1 MKTSKIHL
9 GNCIDILNNLENESI
24 DLIVSDPPYGISY
37 LSNKQQS
44 SMRTGITIQN
54 RDENYFTKIQN
65 DEELPT
71 EYLSIIYNKLK
82 NNSAIYLFCHWRN
95 FGKLQVAVEKVG
107 FTVKNMIVMNKSN
120 HGMGDIKGSYAPK
133 HELVLFASKGRH
145 ILNNING
152 RINDVLDVK
161 VLFSGSKRMH
171 PNEKPIG
178 WIKPFILNSS
188 KENDIILDMFMGSG
202 STGVACVETNR
213 KFIGIE
219 IDNNFFNIAKNR
231 LESVKGKL
239 NEN

>member
-1 MKTSKIHL
+1 LKTSKIHL